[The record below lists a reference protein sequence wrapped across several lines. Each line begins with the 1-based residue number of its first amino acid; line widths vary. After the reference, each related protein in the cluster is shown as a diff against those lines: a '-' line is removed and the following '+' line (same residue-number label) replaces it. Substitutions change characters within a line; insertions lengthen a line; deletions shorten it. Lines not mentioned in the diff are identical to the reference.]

1 MPGIRDVNVNL
12 AAQGERF
19 SIMLT
24 LTYGP
29 LSGQAGDPP
38 PANTVS
44 GGGRSRSELAVKP
57 RGTML
62 AR

>member
-29 LSGQAGDPP
+29 LPVRRAIHGQQTSYLAAVNRGGLRDDP
-38 PANTVS
+38 
-44 GGGRSRSELAVKP
+44 R
-57 RGTML
+57 
-62 AR
+62 